1 MKPSPAF
8 TAIAPYYDK
17 LMAEV
22 DYEAWARYA
31 HSFLVEAEIEVK
43 KVMDLACGTGNLTA
57 ELLKLGYEVWGLD
70 ASPQMLEVAKRK
82 LPGVRFVLGDFRSW
96 GVEEVFDAVICVYDS
111 LNNILSS
118 QGLLEAF
125 REVRRHLRPGG
136 LFLFDLNTVWG
147 LRELWGTK
155 VRVEEGE
162 GILSVWRTRFVE
174 PDLSE
179 LWITVFVQEGERWV
193 RVDEVHVERGY
204 EPAEVARLL
213 REAGFSKVQV
223 FRAWTRMPA
232 GPRTPRAYFV
242 ASV

>member
-8 TAIAPYYDK
+8 TSIAPYYDR

-22 DYEAWARYA
+22 DYEGWARYA
-31 HSFLVEAEIEVK
+31 HGFLQEAKIKVK
-43 KVMDLACGTGNLTA
+43 KVMDLACGTGNLTR

-70 ASPQMLEVAKRK
+70 ASPQMLDVARRK
-82 LPGVRFVLGDFRSW
+82 LPGVPLVLGDFRNW
-96 GVEEVFDAVICVYDS
+96 GIDETFDAVVCVYDS
-111 LNNILSS
+111 LNNILSE

-125 REVRRHLRPGG
+125 GEVKGHLKPGG
-136 LFLFDLNTVWG
+136 LFLFDMNTVYG
-147 LRELWGTK
+147 LREFWGTK
-155 VRVEEGE
+155 VRVEEGRD
-162 GILSVWRTRFVE
+162 IVSIWRTRFVE

-179 LWITVFVQEGERWV
+179 LWITVFVKEGEHWV
-193 RVDEVHVERGY
+193 RVDELHVERGY
-204 EPAEVARLL
+204 EPSGVAGLL
-213 REAGFSKVQV
+213 RKAGFSGVKV

>member
-8 TAIAPYYDK
+8 TSIAPYYDR

-22 DYEAWARYA
+22 DYEGWARYA
-31 HSFLVEAEIEVK
+31 HGFLQEAPIEVK

-70 ASPQMLEVAKRK
+70 ASPQMLEVARRK
-82 LPGVRFVLGDFRSW
+82 LPEVPFILGDFKNW
-96 GVEEVFDAVICVYDS
+96 GIDEVFDAAVCVYDS
-111 LNNILSS
+111 LNNILST

-125 REVRRHLRPGG
+125 RETARHLRPGG
-136 LFLFDLNTVWG
+136 LFLFDINTVYG

-179 LWITVFVQEGERWV
+179 LWITVFAQEGEHWV

-204 EPAEVARLL
+204 EPQEVARLL
-213 REAGFSKVQV
+213 REAGFSSVRAY
-223 FRAWTRMPA
+223 RAWTRMPA

-242 ASV
+242 ASL